1 MLVNE
6 NTASAAEIMTALL
19 KNNKQGCRLVGVN
32 TYGKGIFQQEAEL
45 KSGGTV
51 HYTAGKFYV
60 DDRENW
66 NGVGITPDVVV
77 EMDSKL
83 IGTDEDIQLKK
94 AIELLD

>member
-1 MLVNE
+1 M
-6 NTASAAEIMTALL
+6 
-19 KNNKQGCRLVGVN
+19 GVN

-83 IGTDEDIQLKK
+83 IGTDKDIQLKK